1 MNVLISVGV
10 LVLGA
15 CVPRTDLVRH
25 VPSDASPEELVA
37 ELSPLD
43 GDSSEPLSL
52 ANGLVVEDPTDL
64 LPFVPQDSST
74 ARAARAWSHQRT
86 YWRRLMLGLMGV
98 AAVGA
103 TLLGLGLRSMRSTR
117 TKLAFI
123 VPGALLISST
133 MYGLCLG
140 SGQSANT
147 RHRRRAFKHYWR
159 DLRRQ
164 LVR

>member
-1 MNVLISVGV
+1 
-10 LVLGA
+10 
-15 CVPRTDLVRH
+15 
-25 VPSDASPEELVA
+25 
-37 ELSPLD
+37 
-43 GDSSEPLSL
+43 
-52 ANGLVVEDPTDL
+52 
-64 LPFVPQDSST
+64 
-74 ARAARAWSHQRT
+74 
-86 YWRRLMLGLMGV
+86 MLGLMGV